1 MVPIFLLSSRCI
13 GTIPIWVRVQGLGGA
28 LGQSSLAMCRSCRVG
43 GSGRKN
49 VWRHVRGER

>member
-28 LGQSSLAMCRSCRVG
+28 LGQISLAMCRSRRDR